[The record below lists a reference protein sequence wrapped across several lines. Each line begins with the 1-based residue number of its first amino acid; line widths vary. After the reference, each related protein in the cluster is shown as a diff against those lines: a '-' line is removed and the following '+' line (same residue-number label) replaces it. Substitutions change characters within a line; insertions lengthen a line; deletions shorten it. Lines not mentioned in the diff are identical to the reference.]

1 MTASFVPVVPPG
13 RFVTGMQ
20 LPIVAQSTA
29 FAAPWERE
37 AGPAE
42 VLRVARACDDAG
54 FFYVA
59 ACDHVCVPRDK
70 AAAMSTIWYDP
81 IATLSWVAA
90 ATMRV
95 RLLSYVLIPAYRHP
109 LMTAKAFCTLD
120 ALSGGRAM
128 LGVGA
133 GHLEGEFAA
142 LGIPF
147 EGRGARLDEALDVVT
162 AAFLAEYP
170 EHEGRLWT
178 VRDVGVAPR
187 PVQTPRPPIWVG
199 GNTPAAL
206 KRAAAR
212 GDGWLPQGTFRDQL
226 PAQIATIR
234 RHRRAVR
241 GEDVPIEIGANSEWL
256 YVGTPRFE
264 LGPGARSGSGESIA
278 ASLRELRAL
287 GVSSCG
293 VRFRSRSCDELCDQ
307 IAAFAAEVAP
317 HLDE

>member
-1 MTASFVPVVPPG
+1 MTAFVSVVPPG
-13 RFVTGMQ
+13 RFVVGMQ
-20 LPIVAQSTA
+20 LPVVAQTTA
-29 FAAPWERE
+29 FVQPWEPA

-42 VLRVARACDDAG
+42 ILPVARACDQAG

-70 AAAMSTIWYDP
+70 AAAMSTVWYDP

-90 ATMRV
+90 ATTRV
-95 RLLSYVLIPAYRHP
+95 RLLSYVLVPAYRHP
-109 LMTAKAFCTLD
+109 LLTAKGFCTLD
-120 ALSGGRAM
+120 ALSNGRAM

-133 GHLEGEFAA
+133 GHLEGEFAT

-147 EGRGARLDEALDVVT
+147 EGRGARLDEALEVVT
-162 AAFLAEYP
+162 AAFLDEYP
-170 EHEGRLWT
+170 VHEGRLWQ
-178 VRDVGVAPR
+178 VRDVGIAPR
-187 PVQTPRPPIWVG
+187 PVQQPRPPIWVG

-206 KRAAAR
+206 KRAAKY

-226 PAQIATIR
+226 PGQIATIR
-234 RHRRAVR
+234 KHRRTLR

-256 YVGTPRFE
+256 YVGTPGFE

-278 ASLRELRAL
+278 ASLRELKNF
-287 GVSSCG
+287 GVSLCG
-293 VRFRSRSCDELCDQ
+293 VRFRTRSADELCDQ

-317 HLDE
+317 HLNE

>member
-1 MTASFVPVVPPG
+1 MTASFVSVVPPG
-13 RFVTGMQ
+13 RFVVGMQ
-20 LPIVAQSTA
+20 LPVVAQTSA
-29 FAAPWERE
+29 FVQPWEPA

-42 VLRVARACDDAG
+42 ILRVARACDDAG

-70 AAAMSTIWYDP
+70 AAAMSTVWYDP

-90 ATMRV
+90 ATTRV
-95 RLLSYVLIPAYRHP
+95 RLLSYVLVPAYRHP
-109 LMTAKAFCTLD
+109 LLTAKGFCTLD

-142 LGIPF
+142 LGVPF
-147 EGRGARLDEALDVVT
+147 EGRGARLDEALAVVT
-162 AAFLAEYP
+162 AAFLDEYP
-170 EHEGRLWT
+170 THEGKLYT
-178 VRDVGVAPR
+178 VRDVGIAPR
-187 PVQTPRPPIWVG
+187 PVQQPRPPIWVG

-206 KRAAAR
+206 KRAAKY

-226 PAQIATIR
+226 PSQIATIKK
-234 RHRRAVR
+234 HR

-264 LGPGARSGSGESIA
+264 LGPGSRAGSGEEIA
-278 ASLRELRAL
+278 ASLRALRAM
-287 GVSSCG
+287 GVSLCG
-293 VRFRSRSCDELCDQ
+293 VRFKTRSADELCDQ

-317 HLDE
+317 HLNQ